1 MTGGDSL
8 PPIARALVGEIEGHL
23 LVAAARAE
31 GRTAAARFTA
41 PFDWLGDARRRE
53 VEERFEAEYLAL
65 ARTSWQ
71 RTAER
76 AGRLRGEYE
85 ERYRALRRRLLA
97 GFLLG
102 ACAVLGCAG
111 VLVAVLGA
119 GRG

>member
-1 MTGGDSL
+1 M
-8 PPIARALVGEIEGHL
+8 ARALVGEIEGHL

-53 VEERFEAEYLAL
+53 VEERFEAEYLTL

-102 ACAVLGCAG
+102 ACAVFGCAG

>member
-1 MTGGDSL
+1 MTGGDRL
-8 PPIARALVGEIEGHL
+8 PPAARALVDEIEGHL
-23 LVAAARAE
+23 LVAATRAE

-41 PFDWLGDARRRE
+41 PFDWLGDDRRQE
-53 VEERFEAEYLAL
+53 VAERYEAEYLAL
-65 ARTSWQ
+65 ARDSWQ

-111 VLVAVLGA
+111 ALVLG
-119 GRG
+119 RG